1 MATIKKEGK
10 EGRKGRREEE
20 GGKKEE
26 GRRWRKGEKRTNAA
40 EGVEEPLR
48 PAGETVK
55 RRNCYR
61 KQGGGSSKT
70 EKQNYHMTHRFHFW
84 VSTESKARSQ

>member
-10 EGRKGRREEE
+10 EGRE
-20 GGKKEE
+20 GGKRKEE
-26 GRRWRKGEKRTNAA
+26 RRKKGREGEKRTNAA
-40 EGVEEPLR
+40 EGVEEPGPLC
-48 PAGETVK
+48 PAGETLK

-61 KQGGGSSKT
+61 KQDGGSSKN
-70 EKQNYHMTHRFHFW
+70 EKQNCHTIHRFHFW